1 MAASQS
7 LTTIELDPAAST
19 WAGLMRAPN
28 SSARAQGFREELGLP
43 TEAPIVMAG
52 HQAQLW
58 HPGILAKLFAADA
71 LATRTGGRVVWLVV
85 DMDNND
91 ALTLRVPTRSGE
103 GPMQRTTIDFT
114 PTSMRGVQRPT
125 GLAEAV
131 RPAPIELG
139 EGIEPASEAFAERLV
154 RAHEALA
161 RHAGEASVA
170 RQVTRALFE
179 LLSDVIDTP
188 TIVYPSDF
196 VKTAFFEEIIALA
209 SEDPGGFAGGFNE
222 AVDAEPDS
230 GVATVSLARE
240 ELPLW
245 RVDER
250 GRRHRARAADLQDR
264 NSLLPGGLLMTGMM
278 RAAGCDLFIHG
289 TGGRKYEPINDQ
301 WLAPILEQ
309 KLAPFTT
316 ATASLTL
323 QFDDGGVVTRQEAR
337 RAVWEA
343 HHARHQPAML
353 DEDALQ
359 RQKLELVR
367 TIESLPR
374 RSPERAERYGELLSL
389 LESMRRAH
397 AEELAE
403 YRERAHKLSRRAL
416 EADLRED
423 RTWSVVLHDPD
434 DLRVLRDRIDR
445 AFGA

>member
-7 LTTIELDPAAST
+7 SATIELEPEPST
-19 WAGLMRAPN
+19 WAGLLSAPN
-28 SSARAQGFREELGLP
+28 SSARTRRFREELGLP
-43 TEAPIVMAG
+43 TDAPIIMAG

-71 LATRTGGRVVWLVV
+71 LAKRTGARVVWLVV

-125 GLAEAV
+125 GLMEAV
-131 RPAPIELG
+131 QPAPIELG
-139 EGIEPASEAFAERLV
+139 EGVEPASEAFASRLA
-154 RAHEALA
+154 RTHEALS

-170 RQVTRALFE
+170 RQVTRAFFE
-179 LLSDVIDTP
+179 LLSDVIETP
-188 TIVYPSDF
+188 AIVYPSDF
-196 VKTAFFEEIIALA
+196 VKTAFFEEIVSLA

-230 GVATVSLARE
+230 GVAKVSLAGE
-240 ELPLW
+240 ELPMW
-245 RVDER
+245 RIDER
-250 GRRHRARAADLQDR
+250 GRRHRARAADLKDR
-264 NSLLPGGLLMTGMM
+264 DSLLPGGLLMTGMM

-323 QFDDGGVVTRQEAR
+323 QFGDGGVVTRQEAK

-367 TIESLPR
+367 TIESHPR
-374 RSPERAERYGELLSL
+374 RSRERAERYGELLSL
-389 LESMRRAH
+389 LETMRRAH
-397 AEELAE
+397 AEALVE
-403 YRERAHKLSRRAL
+403 YRERAQEFSRRAF
-416 EADLRED
+416 EMQLRED

-434 DLRVLRDRIDR
+434 DLRGLRDRIDR